1 MIKFDWGYSYMDN
14 LYGGKNDGI
23 VSLVSQF
30 GGLSI
35 PWACPQESDCIGPF
49 GLQSYAHHIKTHH
62 WKQTID
68 LITGSLCLPKTSLRF
83 CTTGF
88 TPPTNNNALGSE
100 NPKLKR
106 LPEFKV
112 APETSFINLSL
123 NKNEDEYDRNLNA
136 TVTASDDIESFL
148 MIAFLDDDKYLV
160 SVCDTEPT
168 FVIPDNYEGN
178 LVFYALGR
186 TANDE
191 LVADIDSVEYSSIT
205 SLVALDFED
214 YDDLMMCVGQTLGLN
229 VIATWDN
236 GESEYVKPTY
246 SATPGGI
253 LSIDGQMFTPVAV
266 GECELVAEYKGLT
279 CTKKITVYPG
289 SEPVTSRY
297 DVNLDGEVNIADVN
311 AVISLILL
319 PEGGTLGDVNGDGE
333 VNIADINAIIDEIL
347 SN

>member
-1 MIKFDWGYSYMDN
+1 M
-14 LYGGKNDGI
+14 
-23 VSLVSQF
+23 
-30 GGLSI
+30 
-35 PWACPQESDCIGPF
+35 
-49 GLQSYAHHIKTHH
+49 
-62 WKQTID
+62 
-68 LITGSLCLPKTSLRF
+68 
-83 CTTGF
+83 
-88 TPPTNNNALGSE
+88 
-100 NPKLKR
+100 
-106 LPEFKV
+106 
-112 APETSFINLSL
+112 
-123 NKNEDEYDRNLNA
+123 A
-136 TVTASDDIESFL
+136 TVTSSDDIDFF
-148 MIAFLDDDKYLV
+148 AVYAKFDDNILLV
-160 SVCDTEPT
+160 SAWDTEAT
-168 FVIPDNYEGN
+168 LVIPDNYEGN

-214 YDDLMMCVGQTLGLN
+214 YDDLTMCVGQTLGLN

-236 GESEYVKPTY
+236 GESEYVRPTY
-246 SATPGGI
+246 SATPGSI

-266 GECELVAEYKGLT
+266 GECELIAEYKGLT